1 MRALGRAFGLGLFAL
16 GFALA
21 GAARA
26 EPSLRAVDSTGATV
40 ALEAP
45 PQRIAALAPHA
56 VEMLYALGLG
66 DRIVATVAFADYPP
80 AALAI
85 PSIGDAFNLSQEALW
100 AANPD
105 LIVVWGD
112 AATASLRQSLARR
125 APVFVSAPR
134 GLAGVAEELRQLA
147 KLAPAR
153 TAEPLAALEA
163 AWAAPL
169 APPATSGQRV
179 LPLVS
184 LSPPTALGP
193 EHFFTELLSNCGARH
208 AMPALPGIAPAV
220 SREVLLAEARGGS
233 PPLVVLMSVEPDAA
247 QEALPRALPVLRL
260 NPDLGT
266 RPGPRLFE
274 GQRRLCELLQKAG
287 RS

>member
-1 MRALGRAFGLGLFAL
+1 MRALGRALGFGLFAL
-16 GFALA
+16 GLAL
-21 GAARA
+21 GSAARA
-26 EPSLRAVDSTGATV
+26 EALLRAVDSTGAVV

-80 AALAI
+80 AAATI

-112 AATASLRQSLARR
+112 AASPNLRESLARR
-125 APVFVSAPR
+125 APVFVSTPR
-134 GLAGVAEELRQLA
+134 GLAGVAAELRQLA
-147 KLAPAR
+147 KLAPAS
-153 TAEPLAALEA
+153 TNAPLAALEA
-163 AWAAPL
+163 DWAQPL
-169 APPATSGQRV
+169 APPAPTGQRV

-208 AMPALPGIAPAV
+208 ALPALPGIAPAV
-220 SREVLLAEARGGS
+220 SREVLLAEARRGS
-233 PPLVVLMSVEPDAA
+233 PPLVVLMSVEP
-247 QEALPRALPVLRL
+247 EGALDILPQGLPVLRL

-274 GQRRLCELLQKAG
+274 GQRRLCQLLAEAA

>member
-1 MRALGRAFGLGLFAL
+1 MRGLGRALGLGLFAL
-16 GFALA
+16 GLALG

-26 EPSLRAVDSTGATV
+26 ETSLRAVDSTGAELS
-40 ALEAP
+40 LEKP
-45 PQRIAALAPHA
+45 PQRIAALAPHV

-80 AALAI
+80 AAAAI

-100 AANPD
+100 AAQPD
-105 LIVVWGD
+105 LIVLWGD
-112 AATASLRQSLARR
+112 AASPSLRQSLARR

-134 GLAGVAEELRQLA
+134 GLEGVSEEIRQLA
-147 KLAPAR
+147 KLAPERAA
-153 TAEPLAALEA
+153 TPLEALEA
-163 AWAAPL
+163 DWAKPL
-169 APPATSGQRV
+169 APRAASGPRV

-208 AMPALPGIAPAV
+208 ALPALPGIAPAV
-220 SREVLLAEARGGS
+220 SREVLLAEARGVS
-233 PPLVVLMSVEPDAA
+233 PPLVVLMSVEPEAA
-247 QEALPRALPVLRL
+247 SESLPAGLTVLRL

-274 GQRRLCELLQKAG
+274 GQRRLCELLQKAE

>member
-1 MRALGRAFGLGLFAL
+1 MRAPGHLLGLGALLLLLAL
-16 GFALA
+16 G
-21 GAARA
+21 AAPEVEA
-26 EPSLRAVDSTGATV
+26 TVTAVDSTGAEV
-40 ALEAP
+40 SLEKP

-80 AALAI
+80 AAAAI

-112 AATASLRQSLARR
+112 AVTPSLRQSLARR
-125 APVFVSAPR
+125 APVFVSAPQ
-134 GLAGVAEELRQLA
+134 GLAGVREELRQLA
-147 KLAPAR
+147 TLAPEQTAAALAALKADW
-153 TAEPLAALEA
+153 AEPLASPA
-163 AWAAPL
+163 A
-169 APPATSGQRV
+169 SGPRV

-193 EHFFTELLSNCGARH
+193 KHFFTELLSRCGARH
-208 AMPALPGIAPAV
+208 ALPALAGIAPAV
-220 SREVLLAEARGGS
+220 SREVLVAEASGSS
-233 PPLVVLMSVEPDAA
+233 PPLVVLMSVEPEAA
-247 QEALPRALPVLRL
+247 LETLPPELPVLRL

-274 GQRRLCELLQKAG
+274 GQRRLCQLLQEVE

>member
-1 MRALGRAFGLGLFAL
+1 MRALGRALALGLCAL
-16 GFALA
+16 GVALG
-21 GAARA
+21 GATRA
-26 EPSLRAVDSTGATV
+26 EASLTAVDSTGATV
-40 ALEAP
+40 ILEAP

-80 AALAI
+80 AAATI

-112 AATASLRQSLARR
+112 AASPSLRQSLARR

-134 GLAGVAEELRQLA
+134 GLAGVAAELRQLA

-153 TAEPLAALEA
+153 TAAPLDALEA
-163 AWAAPL
+163 DWAQPL
-169 APPATSGQRV
+169 APPASAGQRV

-193 EHFFTELLSNCGARH
+193 EHFFTELLSSCGARH
-208 AMPALPGIAPAV
+208 ALPALPGIAPAV

-233 PPLVVLMSVEPDAA
+233 PPLVVLMSVEPEGALDI
-247 QEALPRALPVLRL
+247 LPRGLPVLRL

-274 GQRRLCELLQKAG
+274 GQRRLCRLLGEAA

>member
-1 MRALGRAFGLGLFAL
+1 MSAWRRSFGFGLFAL
-16 GFALA
+16 GLAL
-21 GAARA
+21 GAAPRA
-26 EPSLRAVDSTGATV
+26 EATVTAVDSTGAT
-40 ALEAP
+40 LELERP

-80 AALAI
+80 EAAAI
-85 PSIGDAFNLSQEALW
+85 PSIGDAFNLSREALW
-100 AANPD
+100 AADPD

-112 AATASLRQSLARR
+112 AASPSLRQSLARR
-125 APVFVSAPR
+125 APVFVSAPQ

-147 KLAPAR
+147 ALAPKRA
-153 TAEPLAALEA
+153 AAPLAALEA
-163 AWAAPL
+163 RWAEPL
-169 APPATSGQRV
+169 ALPAPAARRV

-193 EHFFTELLSNCGARH
+193 RHFFTELLSRCGARH
-208 AMPALPGIAPAV
+208 ALPALPGIAPAV
-220 SREVLLAEARGGS
+220 SREVLLAEARGPE
-233 PPLVVLMSVEPDAA
+233 PPLVVLMSVEP
-247 QEALPRALPVLRL
+247 EGALETLPSGLPVLRL

-274 GQRRLCELLQKAG
+274 GQRRLCQLLREAE

>member
-1 MRALGRAFGLGLFAL
+1 MRALGRALGFGLFAF
-16 GFALA
+16 GFALG

-26 EPSLRAVDSTGATV
+26 EASLRAVDSTGAIVT
-40 ALEAP
+40 LHAP

-80 AALAI
+80 AAAVI

-112 AATASLRQSLARR
+112 AVTPNLRQSLARR

-147 KLAPAR
+147 KLVPAR
-153 TAEPLAALEA
+153 TAASLAALEA
-163 AWAAPL
+163 TWAEPL
-169 APPATSGQRV
+169 APPATSGRRV

-208 AMPALPGIAPAV
+208 ALPALPGIAPAV

-233 PPLVVLMSVEPDAA
+233 PPLVVLMSVEP
-247 QEALPRALPVLRL
+247 EVALETLPPGLPVLRL

-274 GQRRLCELLQKAG
+274 GQRRLCELLQKAE

>member
-1 MRALGRAFGLGLFAL
+1 MRALGPALALALFAL
-16 GFALA
+16 APALGG
-21 GAARA
+21 GARVEA
-26 EPSLRAVDSTGATV
+26 SLRAVDSTGATV
-40 ALEAP
+40 TLEAP

-80 AALAI
+80 AAAAI

-112 AATASLRQSLARR
+112 AAAPSLRQSLARR
-125 APVFVSAPR
+125 APVFVSAPQ
-134 GLAGVAEELRQLA
+134 GLAGVMEELRQLA
-147 KLAPAR
+147 KLAPVSTATSMAALER
-153 TAEPLAALEA
+153 DWAEPLV
-163 AWAAPL
+163 PL
-169 APPATSGQRV
+169 ATSGQRV

-193 EHFFTELLSNCGARH
+193 DHFFTELLSNCGARH
-208 AMPALPGIAPAV
+208 ALPALPGIAPAV
-220 SREVLLAEARGGS
+220 SREVLLAEARGGA
-233 PPLVVLMSVEPDAA
+233 PPLVVLMSVEPEAA
-247 QEALPRALPVLRL
+247 LESLPRALSVLRL

-266 RPGPRLFE
+266 RPGPRLFQ
-274 GQRRLCELLQKAG
+274 GQRQLCQLLQEAE

>member
-1 MRALGRAFGLGLFAL
+1 
-16 GFALA
+16 
-21 GAARA
+21 
-26 EPSLRAVDSTGATV
+26 VDSTGATV
-40 ALEAP
+40 TLEAP

-80 AALAI
+80 AATAI

-112 AATASLRQSLARR
+112 AAALSLRQNLARR

-153 TAEPLAALEA
+153 TAASLASLER
-163 AWAAPL
+163 AWAEPL
-169 APPATSGQRV
+169 APPATVGQRV

-220 SREVLLAEARGGS
+220 SREVLLAEARGAS

-247 QEALPRALPVLRL
+247 QEALPRELPLLRL

-274 GQRRLCELLQKAG
+274 GQRQLCELLQKAE